1 MTILVNLVYLC
12 IVTRDLAFEQIV
24 KTVCNF
30 KIQIIQFYIM
40 ETQNPIKKY
49 LPKVILVAVLGFG
62 AYYGYN
68 KYQYAIS
75 HEDTD
80 NAQVET
86 YFVPVLPRMAGYVKS
101 VNVKDYDLVKKDEVI
116 AEIDTDEAQ
125 LVLEELQA
133 DLVQSQSD
141 IDNAKANINN
151 LKVTINSANSNLKA
165 NYLRKEKAK
174 KDAERDANLLADN
187 AITRKQGDDS
197 KSNAEILSAQYEA
210 GQEDILTAKSR
221 MPILQAA
228 LNKAQSVIA
237 LKKVKIEQ
245 QKLRLTYSKVYAP
258 TSGRIGK
265 KTIEAGQFIQAG
277 QPLMTIVQDNN
288 FWVVA
293 NFKET
298 QINNLKIGDGVDMTL
313 NAYPD
318 RIIKGKITSIAEATG
333 AKTSLLPADNASGNF
348 VKVTQRVPV
357 KIEIMDLA
365 KNKDMLRAGLSLDV
379 SILIKK

>member
-1 MTILVNLVYLC
+1 
-12 IVTRDLAFEQIV
+12 
-24 KTVCNF
+24 
-30 KIQIIQFYIM
+30 M
-40 ETQNPIKKY
+40 ETQSPIKKY

-62 AYYGYN
+62 AYFGYT
-68 KYQYAIS
+68 KYKYATT
-75 HEDTD
+75 HEETD

-86 YFVPVLPRMAGYVKS
+86 YFVPVLPRMAGYVKT
-101 VNVKDYDLVKKDEVI
+101 VNVKDYDLVKKDEVL

-125 LVLEELQA
+125 LVLEELKA
-133 DLVQSQSD
+133 DLVQTQSD
-141 IDNAKANINN
+141 IENARANINN
-151 LKVTINSANSNLKA
+151 LKVTINSANANLKA
-165 NYLRKEKAK
+165 NYLRREKSK

-187 AITRKQGDDS
+187 AITRKQSEDS

-228 LNKAQSVIA
+228 LHKAESAIA

-258 TSGRIGK
+258 STGRIGK
-265 KTIEAGQFIQAG
+265 KTIEAGQFVQAG
-277 QPLMTIVQDNN
+277 QPLMTIVQDSN

-298 QINNLKIGDGVDMTL
+298 QVSSLKIGDLVNMTL

-318 RIIKGKITSIAEATG
+318 RIIKGKIVSIAEATG

-357 KIEIMDLA
+357 KIEIMDLN

-379 SILIKK
+379 SVPLNK

>member
-1 MTILVNLVYLC
+1 M
-12 IVTRDLAFEQIV
+12 
-24 KTVCNF
+24 
-30 KIQIIQFYIM
+30 
-40 ETQNPIKKY
+40 
-49 LPKVILVAVLGFG
+49 LGFG
-62 AYYGYN
+62 AYFGYV
-68 KYQYAIS
+68 KYKYATT

-80 NAQVET
+80 NAQIET
-86 YFVPVLPRMAGYVKS
+86 YFVPVLPRMAGYVKN
-101 VNVKDYDLVKKDEVI
+101 VNVKDYDLVKKDEVL

-133 DLVQSQSD
+133 DLVQSQTE
-141 IDNAKANINN
+141 IENAKANINN
-151 LKVTINSANSNLKA
+151 LNVTISSANANLKA
-165 NYLRKEKAK
+165 NFLRREKAK

-187 AITRKQGDDS
+187 AITRKQNDDS

-228 LNKAQSVIA
+228 LHKAESAIA

-245 QKLRLTYSKVYAP
+245 QKLRLAYSKVYAP

-265 KTIEAGQFIQAG
+265 KNIESGQFIQAG

-298 QINNLKIGDGVDMTL
+298 QVKSLKVGDLTEMTL
-313 NAYPD
+313 DAYPD
-318 RIIKGKITSIAEATG
+318 VVIKGKIVSIAEATG
-333 AKTSLLPADNASGNF
+333 AKSSLLPADNASGNF

-357 KIEIMDLA
+357 KIEILDLE
-365 KNKDMLRAGLSLDV
+365 KNKAMLRAGLSLDV
-379 SILIKK
+379 SVPLKK

>member
-1 MTILVNLVYLC
+1 MRANPIYT
-12 IVTRDLAFEQIV
+12 T
-24 KTVCNF
+24 
-30 KIQIIQFYIM
+30 IM
-40 ETQNPIKKY
+40 ETQSPIKKY
-49 LPKVILVAVLGFG
+49 LPKIILVAVLGFG
-62 AYYGYN
+62 AYFGYT
-68 KYQYAIS
+68 KYKYATT

-86 YFVPVLPRMAGYVKS
+86 YFVPVLPRMAGYVRN
-101 VNVKDYDLVKKDEVI
+101 VNVKDYDLVKKYQVL

-133 DLVQSQSD
+133 DLVQSQTD
-141 IDNAKANINN
+141 IENAKANINN
-151 LKVTINSANSNLKA
+151 LKVTINSANANLKA
-165 NYLRKEKAK
+165 NYLRREKAK

-197 KSNAEILSAQYEA
+197 KSNAEILAAQYEA
-210 GQEDILTAKSR
+210 GQEDILTSKSR

-228 LNKAQSVIA
+228 LHKAESVIA

-265 KTIEAGQFIQAG
+265 KTIESGQFVQAG

-298 QINNLKIGDGVDMTL
+298 QVGSLKIGDEVDMTL
-313 NAYPD
+313 NAYPE
-318 RIIKGKITSIAEATG
+318 RIIKGKITSISEATG

-379 SILIKK
+379 SIVIKK

>member
-12 IVTRDLAFEQIV
+12 VNKRIYNEH
-24 KTVCNF
+24 K
-30 KIQIIQFYIM
+30 KIM
-40 ETQNPIKKY
+40 EKESPIKKY

-62 AYYGYN
+62 AYYGYT

-101 VNVKDYDLVKKDEVI
+101 VNVKDYDLVKKDEII

-125 LVLEELQA
+125 LVLEELKA
-133 DLVQSQSD
+133 DLVQSQTD
-141 IDNAKANINN
+141 IENAKANINN
-151 LKVTINSANSNLKA
+151 LSVTINSANSNLKA
-165 NYLRKEKAK
+165 NYLRREKAR

-197 KSNAEILSAQYEA
+197 KSNAEILAAQYEA

-298 QINNLKIGDGVDMTL
+298 QVGRLVIGEEVEMKLD
-313 NAYPD
+313 AYPEK
-318 RIIKGKITSIAEATG
+318 IIKGKIISIAEATG
-333 AKTSLLPADNASGNF
+333 AKSSLLPADNASGNF

-357 KIEIMDLA
+357 KIEIIDLEKHKA
-365 KNKDMLRAGLSLDV
+365 MLRAGLSLEV

>member
-1 MTILVNLVYLC
+1 
-12 IVTRDLAFEQIV
+12 
-24 KTVCNF
+24 
-30 KIQIIQFYIM
+30 M
-40 ETQNPIKKY
+40 EKENPIKKY

-62 AYYGYN
+62 AYFGYT
-68 KYQYAIS
+68 KYKYATT

-133 DLVQSQSD
+133 DLIQTQSD
-141 IDNAKANINN
+141 IETAKANINN

-165 NYLRKEKAK
+165 NYLRREKAK
-174 KDAERDANLLADN
+174 KDADRDANLLADN
-187 AITRKQGDDS
+187 AITRKQSEDS
-197 KSNAEILSAQYEA
+197 KSNAEILSAQYDA
-210 GQEDILTAKSR
+210 GQEDILTSKSR

-228 LNKAQSVIA
+228 LHKAESAIA

-265 KTIEAGQFIQAG
+265 KTIESGQFVQAG
-277 QPLMTIVQDNN
+277 QPLMTIVQDNS

-298 QINNLKIGDGVDMTL
+298 QVSSLKIGDEVDMTL

-379 SILIKK
+379 SVPLKN